1 MDLDQYINDN
11 LDEILANTDEYIGT
25 TNTQEKKPIKKHI
38 TWKEDL
44 EETSNIVDERNE
56 DEATNDELQGEL
68 LEEYYNKKAEKEYLK
83 SIGEDYSDSDEEND
97 KEEEE
102 KQEEISEHKLNLL
115 NLFLIHYNEK
125 YERCENYFTNIT
137 DIEKD
142 TTTPMEFFFESMVEF
157 KKVKQVLEE
166 EDDEICM
173 DYYFEDMDDSNIEK
187 MFNKFPEGQMYCLDY
202 LKTRIISPSLLV
214 CLNYLS
220 NNKKELFEEKN
231 WNIFHL
237 RDN

>member
-25 TNTQEKKPIKKHI
+25 TKTKGEKPVKKHI

-44 EETSNIVDERNE
+44 EETSNIVDDRNE
-56 DEATNDELQGEL
+56 DEATNEELQGEL

-83 SIGEDYSDSDEEND
+83 SIGEDYSDSDEERE

-125 YERCENYFTNIT
+125 YERCENYFSNIT

-142 TTTPMEFFFESMVEF
+142 TTTSMEFFFESMVEF
-157 KKVKQVLEE
+157 KKLKQVLEE

-173 DYYFEDMDDSNIEK
+173 DYFFEDMDDSNIEK
-187 MFNKFPEGQMYCLDY
+187 MFDKFPEGQMYCLDY
-202 LKTRIISPSLLV
+202 LKTRILSPSLLV